1 LEQSQM
7 KNVVLLGVGVLALGL
22 GGCDQLFKVSSPQR
36 KPGLWQQTLQSDR
49 MPTPI
54 VTKWCFDAAS
64 DRQIPVFG
72 RRQRRSGPMAAAC
85 SKMSTSKNGDSYVM
99 DTQCSF
105 GGATITNHSVISGD
119 FTAKYTVVRTTNV
132 TGSPDPTRN
141 GDHKSSETWAYQGAC
156 PQEIAAGNVQ
166 LPNGDVVPMASLRG
180 GRGGSGGGGGGPGG
194 GGGAGGP
201 GGGGGG
207 GGPPPG

>member
-36 KPGLWQQTLQSDR
+36 KPGLWQQTAQSDR
-49 MPTPI
+49 MPTPVI
-54 VTKWCFDAAS
+54 SKWCFDQAS
-64 DRQIPVFG
+64 DRQTPVLG

-99 DTQCSF
+99 DSQCSF
-105 GGATITNHSVISGD
+105 GGATITNHAVISGD
-119 FTAKYTVVRTTNV
+119 FSSKYTVVRTINV
-132 TGSPDPTRN
+132 ANSPDPTRN
-141 GDHKSSETWAYQGAC
+141 GAHKATETWVYSGAC
-156 PQEIAAGNVQ
+156 PPEIGAGQVQ
-166 LPNGDVVPMASLRG
+166 LPNGDVVDMASLRG
-180 GRGGSGGGGGGPGG
+180 FGRGGGGPG
-194 GGGAGGP
+194 